1 MTGMSST
8 LTIMSPF
15 APVTNVSLLS
25 FEPGSMPKTMTP

>member
-1 MTGMSST
+1 M
-8 LTIMSPF
+8 LTMISPF